1 MHQHRHRT
9 TLGELDRDDYKIAQD
24 LGSEGTMKMY
34 SVGIEGVEHERT
46 NLPHPITIQNVMRN
60 CRDGLMKDYS
70 EVKGFIARYSD
81 GGGV

>member
-1 MHQHRHRT
+1 
-9 TLGELDRDDYKIAQD
+9 
-24 LGSEGTMKMY
+24 MKMY

-70 EVKGFIARYSD
+70 EVKGFVARYSD
-81 GGGV
+81 GGGAYR